1 MRSTRPIQIH
11 ALLLLTAVALF
22 CPAAPAQDVQ
32 VSAST
37 GSEEVGAL
45 EQFDLTIQ
53 VSGRD
58 SGDAETP
65 QLPRLSGFQVVGG
78 PNVSTSF
85 QWINGTVSS
94 SKTFTYTL
102 LPGKEGQFTI
112 DPVEVRVGGKT
123 YRTAPVPIRVV
134 PGQGRPRPAPRQRL
148 DPFFEEEPQDA
159 RSRVAQDDLFV
170 VAELDRAAVFVG
182 QQATLSYHLL
192 TRVGVTGVQLQDSPP
207 LSGFWLEDLEVPKDP
222 TGTRRTVGGREY
234 VDFVLKRQAL
244 FPTSTGSLKIPP
256 STFAISAK
264 TPGDFFGVF
273 GRTETLYRKSKELA
287 LEAQPLPPHGKPAGF
302 SNAVGAFNLT
312 MSTDK
317 DHATTGEAVALRVR
331 LEGRGNLKMIPDI
344 ALPPIPD
351 FTVYPAK
358 RADNIRPFEGSLIG
372 GDKTWEYVVVPKVA
386 GRQVIPPLSFSYFD
400 PAKQAFETVSTQP
413 ITLEVA
419 RGDSP
424 GDSGGGL
431 AGLSKQNLTR
441 QGTDINF
448 IKLTTDDLKPGQVP
462 PYRLWWF
469 YALAAVPVS
478 FNLGAYLYQRRRV
491 KESGD
496 LAGARSRKARRV
508 ALARLRR
515 AEASGG
521 ADPRRFYDE
530 TATAISGYLADR
542 FNLPEIAVT
551 SDSLE
556 RTLAEK
562 NVTPEAVAEVV
573 SCLRE
578 CDFGRFVSASP
589 SSVSMR
595 ALSGRIRATVEKLER
610 TGR

>member
-1 MRSTRPIQIH
+1 MRLARPIRIH
-11 ALLLLTAVALF
+11 ALLLLAAAALL
-22 CPAAPAQDVQ
+22 CPAASAQDVQ

-45 EQFDLTIQ
+45 EQFDLIIR

-65 QLPRLSGFQVVGG
+65 RLPRLRGLQVVGG

-94 SKTFTYTL
+94 SKTFTYIL
-102 LPGKEGQFTI
+102 LPGKEGQYTI
-112 DPVEVRVGGKT
+112 DPVEVRVGGT
-123 YRTAPVPIRVV
+123 SYRTAPLQVRVV
-134 PGQGRPRPAPRQRL
+134 PGQGRPRPAPRPGS
-148 DPFFEEEPQDA
+148 DPFFEEEPGDA
-159 RSRVAQDDLFV
+159 RSRVAQEDLFV
-170 VAELDRAAVFVG
+170 VAELDRVSAFVG

-192 TRVGVTGVQLQDSPP
+192 TRVGVTGVQLQESPP
-207 LSGFWLEDLEVPKDP
+207 LSGFWVEDLEVPKDP
-222 TGTRRTVGGREY
+222 AGTRRAIGGREY

-244 FPTSTGSLKIPP
+244 FPTSAGSLKVPP

-273 GRTETLYRKSKELA
+273 GRTETLYRKSKELT
-287 LEAQPLPPHGKPAGF
+287 LEAQPLPAGGRPAGF
-302 SNAVGAFNLT
+302 ANAVGAFNLT
-312 MSTDK
+312 MSADK
-317 DHATTGEAVALRVR
+317 DHAATGEAVALRLR

-344 ALPPIPD
+344 ALPPMPD

-413 ITLEVA
+413 ITLQVA
-419 RGDSP
+419 LGDSP
-424 GDSGGGL
+424 GDAGGGL

-448 IKLTTDDLKPGQVP
+448 IKLTTADLRPGQVP

-469 YALAAVPVS
+469 YALAAAPVS
-478 FNLGAYLYQRRRV
+478 FSLGAYLYQRRRV

-496 LAGARSRKARRV
+496 LAGVRSRKARRV
-508 ALARLRR
+508 ALARLRK
-515 AEASGG
+515 AEASGEPTRAG
-521 ADPRRFYDE
+521 STTGPPRRFPGTSP
-530 TATAISGYLADR
+530 TASV
-542 FNLPEIAVT
+542 FP
-551 SDSLE
+551 
-556 RTLAEK
+556 K
-562 NVTPEAVAEVV
+562 
-573 SCLRE
+573 
-578 CDFGRFVSASP
+578 SP
-589 SSVSMR
+589 
-595 ALSGRIRATVEKLER
+595 
-610 TGR
+610 